1 MVGAAVED
9 CVEGN
14 DGVVPPNLKPPKITK
29 QKQMKVLRVLLKIYN
44 KQKKFLHLV
53 VQNFIQV
60 IANKSQ

>member
-14 DGVVPPNLKPPKITK
+14 DGVVPPNLKPPKINK

-44 KQKKFLHLV
+44 KQKQFLHLV

-60 IANKSQ
+60 IANKS

>member
-29 QKQMKVLRVLLKIYN
+29 QKRMKVLRVLLKIYN
-44 KQKKFLHLV
+44 KQKKIVHLV

>member
-1 MVGAAVED
+1 MGAAVED

-14 DGVVPPNLKPPKITK
+14 DGVVPPNLKPPKFTK

-44 KQKKFLHLV
+44 IQKKIVHLV